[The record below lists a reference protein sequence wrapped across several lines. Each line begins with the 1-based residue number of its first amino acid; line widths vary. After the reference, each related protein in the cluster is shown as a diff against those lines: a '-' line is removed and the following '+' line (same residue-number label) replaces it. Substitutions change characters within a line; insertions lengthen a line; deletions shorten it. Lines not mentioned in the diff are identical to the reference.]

1 MLTYSGRVLAC
12 FEHSNLFKVNEPEL
26 RSGLRLGRGG
36 KKKRRGRPLLFLFSS
51 PRSRKRNP
59 GCTTPEGV
67 ARARSGRG
75 RPVAFASPGE
85 YSRSIKSRSERPVG
99 GNARTSARPSGAD
112 RRRSDR
118 GKKGRNPPSLGPVP
132 RFNYELFNCNNFN
145 IRYWSWNYRGC
156 WHQTCPPIVPR

>member
-26 RSGLRLGRGG
+26 RRRGFTKAEGDPGEAETPPFFPTRRLSTKPWGVPVA
-36 KKKRRGRPLLFLFSS
+36 RGRPPLFPG
-51 PRSRKRNP
+51 PR
-59 GCTTPEGV
+59 
-67 ARARSGRG
+67 
-75 RPVAFASPGE
+75 E
-85 YSRSIKSRSERPVG
+85 YSHSIKSRSERPVG
-99 GNARTSARPSGAD
+99 GSARTSARPSGAD

-118 GKKGRNPPSLGPVP
+118 RGRIPPGPAP